1 MAVSFIS
8 GGNWSTRRK
17 PPSCRKPSTNFI
29 TKCCIEY
36 TSPLVAFQLTTLVM
50 IGTKLPNYQVGV
62 DDKLKYK
69 TVHYQIWPS

>member
-1 MAVSFIS
+1 
-8 GGNWSTRRK
+8 
-17 PPSCRKPSTNFI
+17 
-29 TKCCIEY
+29 
-36 TSPLVAFQLTTLVM
+36 VM